1 MVRTRVFASVKAI
14 KRASSIRRL
23 DAFQGKKKK
32 KTLSNNNIK
41 CGKLLI
47 GYSKINCIT
56 NYTTT
61 GKYCKLINCSA
72 WWRLMSP
79 TAPVVPFS
87 NLLATVF
94 FKKHNSLKKSR
105 VRCNWCV
112 LCCRIKRESILSLC
126 EPRSYFSEFSCSDVW
141 STDHTSHF
149 YTKCFFVGQWGKFAW
164 STGHEWNLHRE
175 LFNSDMKFQNIQMKT
190 AGFCPQNFS
199 KKH

>member
-1 MVRTRVFASVKAI
+1 MDNTLIFLFTENALQVNVFTKLCNYLFYRINDASLILFVIQKHLEILNVSLNYAI
-14 KRASSIRRL
+14 WMCACSVEEIHM
-23 DAFQGKKKK
+23 A
-32 KTLSNNNIK
+32 NNNIK

-47 GYSKINCIT
+47 FYSKINCIT

-105 VRCNWCV
+105 VGCNWCV
-112 LCCRIKRESILSLC
+112 LCRRIKHESILSLC
-126 EPRSYFSEFSCSDVW
+126 EPL
-141 STDHTSHF
+141 T
-149 YTKCFFVGQWGKFAW
+149 
-164 STGHEWNLHRE
+164 
-175 LFNSDMKFQNIQMKT
+175 LFKGFNQNPIQRT
-190 AGFCPQNFS
+190 
-199 KKH
+199 HWV